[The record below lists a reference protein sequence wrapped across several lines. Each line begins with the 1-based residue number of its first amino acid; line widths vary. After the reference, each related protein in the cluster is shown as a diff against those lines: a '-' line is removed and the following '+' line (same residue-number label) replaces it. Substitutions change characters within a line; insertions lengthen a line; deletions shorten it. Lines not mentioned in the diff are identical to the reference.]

1 MPYNLCA
8 ENQQERQDTLAYF
21 RKAID
26 GCAAMEI
33 PRMLVVADH
42 PGYTVRRRA
51 AWRQFVENLH
61 ILGSYGAQ
69 RGVRLV
75 IEPLTS
81 MERPVITTADD
92 CADALEAVSY
102 THLSH
107 DNDGVQLVVLQG
119 AANLSGAFL
128 TNYREFLGSCLRRQ
142 LIFRI
147 NIFRCRES
155 LSVVQSNSSAV
166 PPVSYT
172 HLGAGRAGAAAKR
185 SRLCLYPCGGPR
197 RMRASRRSGK

>member
-1 MPYNLCA
+1 MKFGCFSLDFRRFPLEHAFAAAQKYGFDGLEIWGGRPHAYPQDVTSELAAQVRRWKSVYGVETPMYTPVSIGMPYNLCA

-75 IEPLTS
+75 IEPLTP
-81 MERPVITTADD
+81 MESPVIKM
-92 CADALEAVSY
+92 L
-102 THLSH
+102 
-107 DNDGVQLVVLQG
+107 
-119 AANLSGAFL
+119 
-128 TNYREFLGSCLRRQ
+128 
-142 LIFRI
+142 
-147 NIFRCRES
+147 
-155 LSVVQSNSSAV
+155 
-166 PPVSYT
+166 
-172 HLGAGRAGAAAKR
+172 
-185 SRLCLYPCGGPR
+185 
-197 RMRASRRSGK
+197 